1 MLHQYLMGL
10 YDSECVTH
18 GTRRASGGYCPGFS
32 ESITEAYFPK
42 SSPRLPPR
50 LAPQYRSYLAPLACA
65 RVVCV
70 VYCIVHYRQ
79 AETSPAE
86 LLMLKRLRDR
96 TARKRQTTLA
106 QPKLTE
112 FFTRK

>member
-10 YDSECVTH
+10 YDN
-18 GTRRASGGYCPGFS
+18 
-32 ESITEAYFPK
+32 AYFPK
-42 SSPRLPPR
+42 FTPTLPPR
-50 LAPQYRSYLAPLACA
+50 LAPQYRSYLACA

-86 LLMLKRLRDR
+86 LLMLKRLAGSHSTQAADNIG
-96 TARKRQTTLA
+96 TTKA
-106 QPKLTE
+106 D
-112 FFTRK
+112 

>member
-10 YDSECVTH
+10 YDSERVTH
-18 GTRRASGGYCPGFS
+18 STRRLSGGHCPGFS
-32 ESITEAYFPK
+32 ETIPYLPK